1 MSLEVKPMRA
11 RQLFR
16 QEAIDFQRGQGDF
29 GEITLWQP
37 VPTKLLAWLLTAV
50 VAIVLVFLCFAEFS
64 RKQTVAGYLIPAS
77 GTMKVFP
84 TREGVVS
91 DLQIVEGQHVEV
103 GDPLFTVAT
112 PTVAADGEDINAAK
126 LASMRYQKEMLQ
138 RQIAGE
144 EKTAAAERDRLK
156 ALVASGEAEIGDIY
170 LQIDIQQKRIQI
182 AESLLS
188 TTQELLAKGYMS
200 AVEARRREDT
210 LLEQRQALV
219 TLRRQLTDKQ
229 NKLAETKQTL
239 AAHPTDTARKVQ
251 PLRDEMATIEQR
263 RAEANGQGSYVV
275 RAPAA
280 GRVAM
285 LQVHKGDAAQ
295 PQRLQLEI
303 VPDNS
308 PLRAELLIPTR
319 AAGFVRVGQ
328 EVRLLY
334 DAFPYQ
340 NFGAYTGRV
349 SEVSNTVVTKADAAG
364 PVVPEEPAYRAV
376 AVLDRPDVDANGGKM
391 PLQAGMLLQAKIIL
405 DRRSL
410 AHWILDPLL
419 NKRL

>member
-1 MSLEVKPMRA
+1 MSA

-16 QEAIDFQRGQGDF
+16 QAAIDFQRGQHEF
-29 GEITLWQP
+29 GEITLLQP
-37 VPTKLLAWLLTAV
+37 VSTKLLVWVLTAV
-50 VAIVLVFLCFAEFS
+50 VAVAIVFLCFAQFS
-64 RKQTVAGYLIPAS
+64 RKQTVSGYLIPAS

-84 TREGVVS
+84 IREGIVS
-91 DLQIVEGQHVEV
+91 DLQVEEGQYVKA
-103 GDPLFTVAT
+103 GDSLFTVAT
-112 PTVAADGEDINAAK
+112 PAVMADGEDVNATK
-126 LASMRYQKEMLQ
+126 LASMRHQKEMLEGQIKSEQ
-138 RQIAGE
+138 R
-144 EKTAAAERDRLK
+144 TAAAERDRLK

-170 LQIDIQQKRIQI
+170 KQIDIQEKRIQI
-182 AESLLS
+182 AESLVA
-188 TTQELLAKGYMS
+188 TAQELLTKGYMS
-200 AVEARRREDT
+200 AVEGRRREDT
-210 LLEQRQALV
+210 LLEQRQNLV
-219 TLRRQLTDKQ
+219 SLRRQLADKQ

-239 AAHPTDTARKVQ
+239 AALPTETARKVQ
-251 PLRDEMATIEQR
+251 PLRDEIATIDQR
-263 RAEANGQGSYVV
+263 RAEAKGQSSYVV

-285 LQVHKGDAAQ
+285 LQVHKGQTVQ

-308 PLRAELLIPTR
+308 PIRAELLIPTR

-340 NFGAYTGRV
+340 NFGAHNGRIT
-349 SEVSNTVVTKADAAG
+349 EVSNTVVTKADATG
-364 PVVPEEPAYRAV
+364 PIAPDEPVYKAV
-376 AVLDRPDVDANGGKM
+376 AVLDRPDVDANGRKV
-391 PLQAGMLLQAKIIL
+391 PLQVGMLLQAKIIL

-410 AHWILDPLL
+410 ARWILDPLL